1 MSEAYNRAKQLLDQ
15 LVYAPPGAN
24 GTAESAQQQAPII
37 PLEQQALF
45 SRLQS
50 FSVTTWFGKP
60 AGLSAVECAV
70 KGWRNTGPDVL
81 TCDSCGCKVRLIVFA
96 QHYQVISDVASSVL
110 LYCA

>member
-15 LVYAPPGAN
+15 LVYSPPGAN
-24 GTAESAQQQAPII
+24 GTAEAAQQQAPII
-37 PLEQQALF
+37 PLAQQALF

-81 TCDSCGCKVRLIVFA
+81 TCDSCGCKVRRCFSPLKCDAV
-96 QHYQVISDVASSVL
+96 VIGTN
-110 LYCA
+110 C